1 MSKSLG
7 NVVSPEDIIK
17 KSGVDILRL
26 WVATT
31 DYTEDM
37 RISDEILSN
46 LNDNYRRIR
55 NTFRFIL
62 GNIQDN
68 LEDQSLDAIEF
79 ENFNEL
85 EKYIL
90 HKIFILDVSIKE
102 NLKNYNFHKMYK
114 ELLNF
119 CTLDLSSFYFD
130 IRKDVLYCDSINSKK
145 RKECIIVLNIILNC
159 LLRWFA
165 PILVFTTDEIY
176 NLVGKKNKSIHELQ
190 LPSIPAKWENKK
202 LNEKWKSL
210 YNIKQEVNIA
220 IEAKRA
226 SKEIGSSLEA
236 ELKITTNITNHKL
249 LEGLDLSEY
258 FITSKAEKFKSQN
271 EQDLKIEVLK
281 AKGDKCPR
289 CWKILET
296 VCNRCEATKK
306 ENI

>member
-1 MSKSLG
+1 M
-7 NVVSPEDIIK
+7 
-17 KSGVDILRL
+17 
-26 WVATT
+26 
-31 DYTEDM
+31 
-37 RISDEILSN
+37 
-46 LNDNYRRIR
+46 
-55 NTFRFIL
+55 
-62 GNIQDN
+62 
-68 LEDQSLDAIEF
+68 
-79 ENFNEL
+79 
-85 EKYIL
+85 
-90 HKIFILDVSIKE
+90 
-102 NLKNYNFHKMYK
+102 
-114 ELLNF
+114 
-119 CTLDLSSFYFD
+119 
-130 IRKDVLYCDSINSKK
+130 
-145 RKECIIVLNIILNC
+145 
-159 LLRWFA
+159 
-165 PILVFTTDEIY
+165 
-176 NLVGKKNKSIHELQ
+176 VGKRNKSIHELQ